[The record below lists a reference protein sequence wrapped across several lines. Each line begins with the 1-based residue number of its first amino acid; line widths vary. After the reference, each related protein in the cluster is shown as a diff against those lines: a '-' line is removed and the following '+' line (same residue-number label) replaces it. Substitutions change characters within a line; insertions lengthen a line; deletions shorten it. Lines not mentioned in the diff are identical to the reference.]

1 VPDRQRDVK
10 MNKEEVGTTKIREFA
25 GWYGCMCVYARKSG
39 SGAKGGER
47 IEGWRDH
54 MP

>member
-1 VPDRQRDVK
+1 MD
-10 MNKEEVGTTKIREFA
+10 EEEAGTTKIREFA
-25 GWYGCMCVYARKSG
+25 GWYGVYVCARKGG

-47 IEGWRDH
+47 TEGWRDH